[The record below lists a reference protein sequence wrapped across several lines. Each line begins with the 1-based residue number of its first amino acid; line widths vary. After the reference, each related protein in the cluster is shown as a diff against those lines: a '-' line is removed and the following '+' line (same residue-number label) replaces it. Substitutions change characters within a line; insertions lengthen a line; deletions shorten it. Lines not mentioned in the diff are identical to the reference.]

1 MTTWAIVP
9 VKPLRQSKSRLG
21 SVLGAEERLA
31 LSREMLNRV
40 LEALAG
46 VPEIERTLL
55 VSRDSEAMALAR
67 QHGART
73 LSERSRLAHLSRP
86 SRPREASWKDGGPPG
101 LAARTGCPSGSRRGP
116 PIDLNQAL
124 QQATRAAVGSGASAV
139 LVVPADLPLVTADDL
154 RQLVELAGTPPVV
167 VLAPDRRQSGTNAML
182 ASPAGLIEYSF
193 GPSSFDRHRALGI
206 AAGARV
212 LVCDRPGLALDLD
225 LPEDLGLFREISGG
239 KAA

>member
-9 VKPLRQSKSRLG
+9 VKPLRRAKSRLS

-40 LEALAG
+40 LEALVG

-67 QHGART
+67 HHGART
-73 LSERSRLAHLSRP
+73 LSER
-86 SRPREASWKDGGPPG
+86 
-101 LAARTGCPSGSRRGP
+101 P

-154 RQLVELAGTPPVV
+154 RELVSLAESPPVV
-167 VLAPDRRQSGTNAML
+167 VIAPDRRQAGTNALL
-182 ASPAGLIEYSF
+182 ASPAGLIEYAF
-193 GPSSFDRHRALGI
+193 GPSSFDRHRALAL

-225 LPEDLGLFREISGG
+225 LPEDLGLFRKASGG

>member
-9 VKPLRQSKSRLG
+9 VKPLRRAKSRLS
-21 SVLGAEERLA
+21 SVIGAEERLE

-40 LEALAG
+40 LEALAK

-67 QHGART
+67 HHGART
-73 LSERSRLAHLSRP
+73 LSER
-86 SRPREASWKDGGPPG
+86 
-101 LAARTGCPSGSRRGP
+101 P

-154 RQLVELAGTPPVV
+154 RELVSLAESPPVLV
-167 VLAPDRRQSGTNAML
+167 IAPDRRQAGTNALL
-182 ASPAGLIEYSF
+182 ASPAGLIEYAF
-193 GPSSFDRHRALGI
+193 GPFSFDRHRALAL

-225 LPEDLGLFREISGG
+225 LPEDLGLFRKATGG

>member
-9 VKPLRQSKSRLG
+9 VKPMRRAKSRLG

-40 LEALAG
+40 LEALAK

-67 QHGART
+67 HHGART
-73 LSERSRLAHLSRP
+73 LSER
-86 SRPREASWKDGGPPG
+86 
-101 LAARTGCPSGSRRGP
+101 P

-154 RQLVELAGTPPVV
+154 RELVSLAEAPPVV
-167 VLAPDRRQSGTNAML
+167 VIAPDRRQAGTNALL
-182 ASPAGLIEYSF
+182 ASPAGLIEYAF
-193 GPSSFDRHRALGI
+193 GPSSFDRHRALAL

-225 LPEDLGLFREISGG
+225 LPEDLGLFRKATGG

>member
-9 VKPLRQSKSRLG
+9 VKPMRRVKSRLG
-21 SVLGAEERLA
+21 SVLGAEERLE

-40 LEALAG
+40 LEALAK

-67 QHGART
+67 HHGART
-73 LSERSRLAHLSRP
+73 LSER
-86 SRPREASWKDGGPPG
+86 
-101 LAARTGCPSGSRRGP
+101 P

-154 RQLVELAGTPPVV
+154 RELVTLAESPPVV
-167 VLAPDRRQSGTNAML
+167 VIAPDRRQAGTNALL
-182 ASPAGLIEYSF
+182 ASPAGLIEYAF
-193 GPSSFDRHRALGI
+193 GPASFDRHRAL
-206 AAGARV
+206 ALSAGARV

-225 LPEDLGLFREISGG
+225 LPEDLGLFRETTGG

>member
-9 VKPLRQSKSRLG
+9 VKPLRRAKSRLS
-21 SVLGAEERLA
+21 SVIGAEERLE

-40 LEALAG
+40 LEALAK

-67 QHGART
+67 HHGART
-73 LSERSRLAHLSRP
+73 LSER
-86 SRPREASWKDGGPPG
+86 
-101 LAARTGCPSGSRRGP
+101 P

-154 RQLVELAGTPPVV
+154 RELVSLAESPPVV
-167 VLAPDRRQSGTNAML
+167 VIAPDRRQAGTNALL
-182 ASPAGLIEYSF
+182 ASPAGLIEYAF
-193 GPSSFDRHRALGI
+193 GPSSFDRHRALAL

-225 LPEDLGLFREISGG
+225 LPEDLGLFRKASGG

>member
-9 VKPLRQSKSRLG
+9 VKPLRRAKSRLG
-21 SVLGAEERLA
+21 PVLDADERLA

-40 LEALAG
+40 LGALAQIA
-46 VPEIERTLL
+46 EIERTLL
-55 VSRDSEAMALAR
+55 VSRDPEAMALAR

-73 LSERSRLAHLSRP
+73 LSER
-86 SRPREASWKDGGPPG
+86 
-101 LAARTGCPSGSRRGP
+101 P

-124 QQATRAAVGSGASAV
+124 QQATRVAVGSGASAV
-139 LVVPADLPLVTADDL
+139 LIVPADLPLVTADDL
-154 RQLVELAGTPPVV
+154 RHLAVSAGPPPVI
-167 VLAPDRRQSGTNAML
+167 VLAPDRRQDGTNALL
-182 ASPAGLIEYSF
+182 ASPPGLIKYAF
-193 GPSSFDRHRALGI
+193 GPSSFDRHRAMAL

-225 LPEDLGLFREISGG
+225 LPEDLGLFREATGG

>member
-9 VKPLRQSKSRLG
+9 VKPLRRAKSRLG

-40 LEALAG
+40 LEALVR

-67 QHGART
+67 HHGART
-73 LSERSRLAHLSRP
+73 LSER
-86 SRPREASWKDGGPPG
+86 
-101 LAARTGCPSGSRRGP
+101 P

-154 RQLVELAGTPPVV
+154 RELVSLAESPPVV
-167 VLAPDRRQSGTNAML
+167 VIAPDRRQAGTNALL
-182 ASPAGLIEYSF
+182 ASPAGLIEYAF
-193 GPSSFDRHRALGI
+193 GPSSFDRHRALAL

-225 LPEDLGLFREISGG
+225 LPEDLGLFRKASGG

>member
-9 VKPLRQSKSRLG
+9 VKPLRRAKSRLS
-21 SVLGAEERLA
+21 SVLGAEERLE

-40 LEALAG
+40 LEALAR

-67 QHGART
+67 HHGART
-73 LSERSRLAHLSRP
+73 LSER
-86 SRPREASWKDGGPPG
+86 
-101 LAARTGCPSGSRRGP
+101 P

-154 RQLVELAGTPPVV
+154 RQLVTLAESPPVV
-167 VLAPDRRQSGTNAML
+167 VIAPDRRQAGTNAL
-182 ASPAGLIEYSF
+182 LSSPAGLIEYAF
-193 GPSSFDRHRALGI
+193 GPSSFDRHRALAL

-225 LPEDLGLFREISGG
+225 LPEDLGLFRKATGG

>member
-9 VKPLRQSKSRLG
+9 VKPLRRAKSRLS
-21 SVLGAEERLA
+21 SVLGAEERLE

-40 LEALAG
+40 LEALAK

-67 QHGART
+67 HHGART
-73 LSERSRLAHLSRP
+73 LSER
-86 SRPREASWKDGGPPG
+86 
-101 LAARTGCPSGSRRGP
+101 P

-154 RQLVELAGTPPVV
+154 RELVSLAESPPVV
-167 VLAPDRRQSGTNAML
+167 VIAPDRRQAGTNALL
-182 ASPAGLIEYSF
+182 ASPAGLIEYAF
-193 GPSSFDRHRALGI
+193 GPSSFDRHRALAL

-225 LPEDLGLFREISGG
+225 LPEDLGLFRKASGG

>member
-9 VKPLRQSKSRLG
+9 VKPLRRAKSRLS
-21 SVLGAEERLA
+21 SVLGAEERLE

-40 LEALAG
+40 LEALAK

-67 QHGART
+67 HHGART
-73 LSERSRLAHLSRP
+73 LSER
-86 SRPREASWKDGGPPG
+86 
-101 LAARTGCPSGSRRGP
+101 P

-154 RQLVELAGTPPVV
+154 RELVSPV
-167 VLAPDRRQSGTNAML
+167 
-182 ASPAGLIEYSF
+182 
-193 GPSSFDRHRALGI
+193 
-206 AAGARV
+206 
-212 LVCDRPGLALDLD
+212 
-225 LPEDLGLFREISGG
+225 
-239 KAA
+239 

>member
-9 VKPLRQSKSRLG
+9 VKPLRRAKSRLS
-21 SVLGAEERLA
+21 SVLGAEERVA

-46 VPEIERTLL
+46 VPGIERTLL

-73 LSERSRLAHLSRP
+73 LSER
-86 SRPREASWKDGGPPG
+86 
-101 LAARTGCPSGSRRGP
+101 P

-124 QQATRAAVGSGASAV
+124 HQATRAAVGSGAAAV
-139 LVVPADLPLVTADDL
+139 LVVPADLPLVTTEDL
-154 RQLVELAGTPPVV
+154 QELVALGSSPPVV
-167 VLAPDRRQSGTNAML
+167 VLAPDRRQAGTNALL
-182 ASPAGLIEYSF
+182 ASPAGLIEYAF
-193 GPSSFDRHRALGI
+193 GPSSFDRHRTAAL
-206 AAGARV
+206 AAGAKV
-212 LVCDRPGLALDLD
+212 LICDRPGLALDLD
-225 LPEDLGLFREISGG
+225 LPEDLGLFREASGG

>member
-9 VKPLRQSKSRLG
+9 VKPLRRAKSRLG

-40 LEALAG
+40 LEALVG

-67 QHGART
+67 HHGART
-73 LSERSRLAHLSRP
+73 LSER
-86 SRPREASWKDGGPPG
+86 
-101 LAARTGCPSGSRRGP
+101 P

-154 RQLVELAGTPPVV
+154 RELVSLAESPPVV
-167 VLAPDRRQSGTNAML
+167 VIAPDRRQAGTNALL
-182 ASPAGLIEYSF
+182 ASPAGLIEYAF
-193 GPSSFDRHRALGI
+193 GPSSFDRHRALAL

-225 LPEDLGLFREISGG
+225 LPEDLGLFRKASGG

>member
-9 VKPLRQSKSRLG
+9 VKPLRRAKSRLG
-21 SVLGAEERLA
+21 SVLGAEERLE

-40 LEALAG
+40 LEALAK
-46 VPEIERTLL
+46 VSEIERTLL

-67 QHGART
+67 HHGART
-73 LSERSRLAHLSRP
+73 LSER
-86 SRPREASWKDGGPPG
+86 
-101 LAARTGCPSGSRRGP
+101 P

-154 RQLVELAGTPPVV
+154 RELVSLAESPPVV
-167 VLAPDRRQSGTNAML
+167 VIAPDRRQAGTNAL
-182 ASPAGLIEYSF
+182 LTSPAGLIEYAF
-193 GPSSFDRHRALGI
+193 GPSSFDRHRALAL

-225 LPEDLGLFREISGG
+225 LPEDLGLFRKATGG

>member
-9 VKPLRQSKSRLG
+9 VKPLRRAKSRLS
-21 SVLGAEERLA
+21 SVLGAEERLE

-40 LEALAG
+40 LEALAK

-67 QHGART
+67 HHGART
-73 LSERSRLAHLSRP
+73 LSER
-86 SRPREASWKDGGPPG
+86 
-101 LAARTGCPSGSRRGP
+101 P

-154 RQLVELAGTPPVV
+154 RELVSLAESPPVV
-167 VLAPDRRQSGTNAML
+167 VIAPDRRQAGTNALL
-182 ASPAGLIEYSF
+182 ASPAGLIEYAF
-193 GPSSFDRHRALGI
+193 GPSSFDRHRALAL

-225 LPEDLGLFREISGG
+225 LPEDLGLFRKATGG